1 MKLLNVTLLLMAGS
15 ILCSAFAN
23 TDSKQTYT
31 YDLSQCFVMP
41 ANELTAS
48 QLRAANY
55 VGDEWMLSLQNGKP
69 WARLRDPKKD
79 AVVSLPFKLKHRQ
92 EFAGEQ
98 SAIKTEYGWLVGFDE
113 GEWGGSLWWFSLDGK
128 RQAKI
133 SNDQVHGF
141 VRTKNGLFAW
151 SGLAH
156 MVIDEGQI
164 LSLTRNTQGKWTATT
179 FVDLHQ
185 DPLVLTP
192 DAEDNLIVVTHTQLV
207 SIDSNKQVTPLIEKA
222 FWQGLY
228 PCSIVQTPDKSLYI
242 GMRRGVAHVYKHDN
256 GYSVDWLLPDR
267 ALLKAKA
274 PY

>member
-15 ILCSAFAN
+15 ILCSAFAGAN
-23 TDSKQTYT
+23 SKQKYT
-31 YDLSQCFVMP
+31 HDLSQWFVMP
-41 ANELTAS
+41 ADKLTVT
-48 QLRAANY
+48 QLKDANGSEY
-55 VGDEWMLSLQNGKP
+55 EWMLSLRNGKP
-69 WARLRDPKKD
+69 WARLRNDNTD
-79 AVVSLPFKLKHRQ
+79 TLAHLPFKLPRSR
-92 EFAGEQ
+92 EFPGEQ
-98 SAIKTEYGWLVGFDE
+98 CAFKTEDGWLVGFDA
-113 GEWGGSLWWFSLDGK
+113 GEFGGSLWWFSPDGK
-128 RQAKI
+128 QKVKI
-133 SNDQVHGF
+133 SDEPVHGF

-156 MVIDEGQI
+156 LGIDEGRI
-164 LSLTRNTQGKWTATT
+164 LSLMRDAQEKWTATT
-179 FVDLHQ
+179 FLDLHQ

-207 SIDSNKQVTPLIEKA
+207 RVDSNKQVTPLIGKA